1 MDHIKQFSQK
11 PISAGSA
18 YGVIGLAPGRLTAV
32 VIATALTALSGCTL
46 YDYGPGQPPVV
57 VPGIV
62 VPPPPSAV
70 SVPTPPPPPPLPPI
84 MRQEVTLRA
93 KGAGAPPTKAS
104 SAAQA
109 RLMAERA
116 AKVDGYRNLLEQ
128 TYGLQVVGT
137 TSVRD
142 FITQSDSVRTQ
153 VDAFIRGAK
162 VVDTHML
169 DDGSV
174 EVDMEVTLGKEF
186 WVLFPA
192 R

>member
-1 MDHIKQFSQK
+1 MKKMVNRFS
-11 PISAGSA
+11 
-18 YGVIGLAPGRLTAV
+18 V
-32 VIATALTALSGCTL
+32 VIAVAILTVLSGCTL
-46 YDYGPGQPPVV
+46 YDYPGQPPVI

-62 VPPPPSAV
+62 IAPPPSAV

-162 VVDTHML
+162 VVDTHIL

-174 EVDMEVTLGKEF
+174 ETDMEITLGKEF
-186 WVLFPA
+186 WVLFPG